1 MLRTERLEM
10 DLAPALVDTL
20 SRPRK
25 PRSNPKRRRF
35 LQLGD
40 TTAKVK
46 EGSGKVNKSQAIRD
60 LFAEDPKMDSKT
72 VMARL
77 AEKNIKVSPAMVY
90 FVRSKLKL
98 AKRRARRDKVAVS
111 SAPLSRNPAELVLRV
126 KALAREV
133 GGMENLKQ
141 LVDVLAE

>member
-1 MLRTERLEM
+1 M
-10 DLAPALVDTL
+10 
-20 SRPRK
+20 
-25 PRSNPKRRRF
+25 
-35 LQLGD
+35 
-40 TTAKVK
+40 AKAK
-46 EGSGKVNKSQAIRD
+46 DESGKVNKSQAIRD

-90 FVRSKLKL
+90 FVRSKMKQ
-98 AKRRARRDKVAVS
+98 AKRRAKRERVAAS

-133 GGMENLKQ
+133 GGMKILKQ
-141 LVDVLAE
+141 LVDVLTE